1 MIIIMIIIIV
11 IIITICIN
19 INININII
27 IIILLVLI
35 ILLLII
41 IRRIIIGMPKSLA
54 PCATYPN
61 SEAVK
66 PNHLKN
72 PSLKP

>member
-1 MIIIMIIIIV
+1 MIII
-11 IIITICIN
+11 ICIN

-35 ILLLII
+35 ILLLLII
-41 IRRIIIGMPKSLA
+41 IRRRRIIIGMPKSLA